1 MSAVRRRAG
10 SWAGAL
16 GLTVLLV
23 GCGVADA
30 EGSAPSPSTSAAP
43 SPSTTTNPASP
54 AHTELDVSAE
64 LQQLEEDLDGRVGVS
79 SVQLG
84 SGRTVDYRQ
93 DEPMGFASTFKT
105 FLAAEVLRQVPEQER
120 GETLRWTQADVDRAG
135 WSPVTGEHVEEGL
148 TILEL
153 AEAAMRQTDNT
164 ATNVL
169 LERIGGLDALGAG
182 LAALGDTTTE
192 VADDEPG
199 VNDVEPGSTEN
210 TTTPATFTAN
220 LATLLST
227 DHLAEADLALL
238 RSWMTGNATGDDLV
252 RAGAPDGWEVLDKS
266 GGAGAMR
273 NDLAIV
279 IPPDGD
285 PIVLTVLTTRT
296 DPGAEWDDALV
307 SGAAEIVL
315 AAYA

>member
-1 MSAVRRRAG
+1 
-10 SWAGAL
+10 
-16 GLTVLLV
+16 
-23 GCGVADA
+23 
-30 EGSAPSPSTSAAP
+30 
-43 SPSTTTNPASP
+43 
-54 AHTELDVSAE
+54 
-64 LQQLEEDLDGRVGVS
+64 
-79 SVQLG
+79 
-84 SGRTVDYRQ
+84 
-93 DEPMGFASTFKT
+93 MGFASTFKV
-105 FLAAEVLRQVPEQER
+105 FVAAEVLRQVPEQDRE
-120 GETLRWTQADVDRAG
+120 ETLYWTQADVDRAG

-153 AEAAMRQTDNT
+153 AEAAMRQSDNT

-169 LERIGGLDALGAG
+169 LERIGGVDALAEG
-182 LAALGDTTTE
+182 LVALGDTTTE

-199 VNDVEPGSTEN
+199 VNEVEPGSTAN
-210 TTTPATFTAN
+210 TTTPAAFTAS

-227 DHLAEADLALL
+227 DHLADADLALL
-238 RSWMTGNATGDDLV
+238 QSWMTGNATGDALV
-252 RAGAPDGWEVLDKS
+252 RTGAPDGWEVLDKS

-285 PIVLTVLTTRT
+285 PIVVTVLTTRT
-296 DPGAEWDDALV
+296 DPDADWDDALV